1 MRKKMKDSGIEW
13 IGKIPEDWDI
23 IKGKYIYDIT
33 TGKLDAN
40 AEDIGGIYPFFT
52 CSMEPKKINSYA
64 FDCEALLVAGNGIV
78 GFTQYYKGKFNAY
91 QRTYVLSN
99 FSKIIN
105 PKYLKFYVSDLL
117 EEAVTTESYGS
128 VISFIKLDNLKNFYV
143 VFPSIAEQTK
153 IANFLDD
160 KCSKIDKAIELNKR
174 AIDEL
179 EEYRTSLVSRM
190 IKGHNKKCD
199 FKDSNINYLGKIP
212 GDWKLTRLG
221 HVFYIK
227 KDIAGKEGYD
237 VLSITQS
244 GIKIKNIE
252 GNEGQL
258 ASDYSKYQLV
268 KINDF
273 AMNHMD
279 LLTGWVDCSKY
290 YGVTSPDYRV
300 FNFIDELKYDR
311 QYYLFMMQLFYKEKV
326 FYGFGQGVSNLGRW
340 RLPKDNFLNMIIPV
354 PPIEEQ
360 KRIGQYLSNF
370 NNLIK
375 KDILIR
381 QKYIEQLEEYKK
393 SLIYEAVTG
402 KIEV

>member
-1 MRKKMKDSGIEW
+1 MLKDSGIEW

-160 KCSKIDKAIELNKR
+160 KCSKIDKAIELNKK
-174 AIDEL
+174 AI
-179 EEYRTSLVSRM
+179 EEEKEYFCNIMENLIEQTRNNSKI
-190 IKGHNKKCD
+190 IKLK
-199 FKDSNINYLGKIP
+199 YLGKLQNGISANSS
-212 GDWKLTRLG
+212 KFG
-221 HVFYIK
+221 H
-227 KDIAGKEGYD
+227 G
-237 VLSITQS
+237 S
-244 GIKIKNIE
+244 GIFINYGDVYKHFSISDEPKGKIDLTEKERKIYSTKKGDIFFTRTSETIEEVGMSAVALKDYPNSAYSGFVIRFRQTNKNYYMNPNFYKYYFKMNKQRNYFTKEMNIVTRASLSQDLLGNIPVYIPEKEAQNTIANGLDNLLNNIE
-252 GNEGQL
+252 Q
-258 ASDYSKYQLV
+258 A
-268 KINDF
+268 
-273 AMNHMD
+273 
-279 LLTGWVDCSKY
+279 
-290 YGVTSPDYRV
+290 
-300 FNFIDELKYDR
+300 
-311 QYYLFMMQLFYKEKV
+311 
-326 FYGFGQGVSNLGRW
+326 
-340 RLPKDNFLNMIIPV
+340 
-354 PPIEEQ
+354 
-360 KRIGQYLSNF
+360 
-370 NNLIK
+370 IK
-375 KDILIR
+375 LR
-381 QKYIEQLEEYKK
+381 NTYIEQLEEYKK

>member
-1 MRKKMKDSGIEW
+1 MPKKMKDSGIEW

-160 KCSKIDKAIELNKR
+160 KCSKIDKAIELNKK
-174 AIDEL
+174 AIEEEKKYKQSYIDNKINNKSFKKIKLKYTIEL
-179 EEYRTSLVSRM
+179 RNENGISNENFISLENIESYTGKW
-190 IKGHNKKCD
+190 IKTDTDYKNSNGKIFYKGDLLINKLRPYLAKNHLAVFNGVCTNEMEVVKK
-199 FKDSNINYLGKIP
+199 FNGNMNYL
-212 GDWKLTRLG
+212 
-221 HVFYIK
+221 FYFTM
-227 KDIAGKEGYD
+227 
-237 VLSITQS
+237 S
-244 GIKIKNIE
+244 
-252 GNEGQL
+252 
-258 ASDYSKYQLV
+258 
-268 KINDF
+268 
-273 AMNHMD
+273 H
-279 LLTGWVDCSKY
+279 
-290 YGVTSPDYRV
+290 R
-300 FNFIDELKYDR
+300 FIDEVNSSTYGTKMPR
-311 QYYLFMMQLFYKEKV
+311 ANWNFIKEIFIPYPSIEQQNQIVTELDKICTDID
-326 FYGFGQGVSNLGRW
+326 
-340 RLPKDNFLNMIIPV
+340 KMI
-354 PPIEEQ
+354 
-360 KRIGQYLSNF
+360 K
-370 NNLIK
+370 
-375 KDILIR
+375 IR

>member
-1 MRKKMKDSGIEW
+1 MPKKMKDSGIEW

-160 KCSKIDKAIELNKR
+160 KCSKIDKAIELNKK
-174 AIDEL
+174 AIEEEKEYKQSYIDNMIEGKNDKLIKLKFIADFNKGLSITKDDLKEEGLAVVSYGQIHSKENDRVSIKDNLIRFVDEDYL
-179 EEYRTSLVSRM
+179 KYEHSKVTYGDFIFADTSEDYDGVGNAVYNNKKDMPIYAGYHTIIVR
-190 IKGHNKKCD
+190 INNNFHNKK
-199 FKDSNINYLGKIP
+199 YLAYLFNSAK
-212 GDWKLTRLG
+212 WRKQLRECVT
-221 HVFYIK
+221 
-227 KDIAGKEGYD
+227 
-237 VLSITQS
+237 
-244 GIKIKNIE
+244 GIKVFSISQKMLKDTFVRIPSSDEQDKIVNRLDKICNEIDQMIE
-252 GNEGQL
+252 
-258 ASDYSKYQLV
+258 
-268 KINDF
+268 
-273 AMNHMD
+273 
-279 LLTGWVDCSKY
+279 
-290 YGVTSPDYRV
+290 
-300 FNFIDELKYDR
+300 
-311 QYYLFMMQLFYKEKV
+311 
-326 FYGFGQGVSNLGRW
+326 
-340 RLPKDNFLNMIIPV
+340 
-354 PPIEEQ
+354 
-360 KRIGQYLSNF
+360 
-370 NNLIK
+370 
-375 KDILIR
+375 IR
-381 QKYIEQLEEYKK
+381 QKYIEQLQEYKK